1 MAEHENLLILH
12 TFSKAFSLAGVRL
25 GYFLGNES
33 VIREFIKFRQ
43 PYSVDAVSQA
53 IAKVI
58 FSHHEEF
65 EETGRMLAAR
75 AQELSAALK
84 NMDGVLEVYPTDANF
99 VLFKVDRA
107 NVVWQMLYDQSVII
121 RDFSRC
127 PGIEGTLRVTV
138 GTPEENEMFL
148 RALENALR
156 AR

>member
-1 MAEHENLLILH
+1 M
-12 TFSKAFSLAGVRL
+12 K
-25 GYFLGNES
+25 
-33 VIREFIKFRQ
+33 K
-43 PYSVDAVSQA
+43 
-53 IAKVI
+53 I
-58 FSHHEEF
+58 FE
-65 EETGRMLAAR
+65 
-75 AQELSAALK
+75 SAALK